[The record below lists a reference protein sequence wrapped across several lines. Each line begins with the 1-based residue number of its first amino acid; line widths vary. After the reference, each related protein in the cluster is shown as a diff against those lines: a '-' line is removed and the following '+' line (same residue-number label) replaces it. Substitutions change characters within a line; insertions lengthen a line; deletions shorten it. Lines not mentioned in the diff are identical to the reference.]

1 MTKTL
6 KVIFTISVLL
16 NIAFAGLV
24 SGHYAKKMKK
34 WEAFHSELAP
44 ETHEVIKA
52 TLKNKHDI
60 IRKKRK
66 MEREKL
72 AVISGILNAEEFDEA
87 KFKDAIED
95 WREFQN
101 GVIDGKTDTMIRIAS
116 QLPQA
121 ERQKLSK
128 RFVHVLSGRDGRK
141 KHGEKPKFGEKPK
154 GNEKPRNA
162 TENAD

>member
-16 NIAFAGLV
+16 NIAFVGLV

-44 ETHEVIKA
+44 ETHELIKA
-52 TLKNKHDI
+52 TLKNKRDI
-60 IRKKRK
+60 IRQKKK
-66 MEREKL
+66 TEREKL
-72 AVISGILNAEEFDEA
+72 AVISGVLNAEAFDEV

-141 KHGEKPKFGEKPK
+141 KHGGKPKLGEKPK
-154 GNEKPRNA
+154 SNEKPRDVV
-162 TENAD
+162 ENAD

>member
-16 NIAFAGLV
+16 NIAFVGLV
-24 SGHYAKKMKK
+24 SGHHAKKMKK

-44 ETHEVIKA
+44 ETHELIKA

-60 IRKKRK
+60 IRQKRK

-72 AVISGILNAEEFDEA
+72 AVISGVLNAEEFDEA

-101 GVIDGKTDTMIRIAS
+101 GVIEGKTDTMIRIAS
-116 QLPQA
+116 ELPQA

-141 KHGEKPKFGEKPK
+141 KHGGKIKFGDKPKS
-154 GNEKPRNA
+154 NEKPR
-162 TENAD
+162 DVVDGVD